1 MARLHAMT
9 IFAQLLADLAASPIP
24 YVLLRDKPD
33 TPGIHDLDLLVD
45 ETKSKDFLALCRRHG
60 FRLIR
65 NGRLNP
71 GKLLLLRWQNEG
83 PLLLDVHQ
91 RLVVRGIEY
100 LDAQRVLVRRRA
112 ENGYFFPDR
121 EDHFLTL
128 LFHNILGKGEIQA
141 KHREQLAAMLLEP
154 LDERYL
160 AQHTADFGL
169 QKTLAA
175 VRQRFDEL
183 QQKPELVQRLGASSY
198 RQIYRRRPLNWL
210 RRQALQIK
218 AWRYKWW
225 GPPRGVLI
233 VLLGPDGCGKS
244 TLIRTLRDRLR
255 AAALTTDTV
264 YLGPWGQSIL
274 PLQKLLNRFS
284 IKPYRAE
291 DKAFYS
297 GKTATRVIPQGPA
310 LWKQN
315 AKAWLY
321 YLAVAIELWY
331 RYCKLVLPKLRQG
344 RIVLGDRYIYDLLVG
359 HKNRPMDYHWGIRR
373 WLCRRFPR
381 PHLTLLLD
389 APAEVIHRRK
399 PQFSKEHLN
408 AIRAAYADFSRE
420 YDLKILD
427 TSVSVEKTLADF
439 QQNYLDRILDQI
451 EKYAETKT

>member
-1 MARLHAMT
+1 MT
-9 IFAQLLADLAASPIP
+9 VFTDLMADLAANQFP

-33 TPGIHDLDLLVD
+33 TPGIHDLDLLID
-45 ETKSKDFLALCRRHG
+45 ETKSNEFLALCRQHG

-91 RLVVRGIEY
+91 RLVVRGVEY
-100 LDAQRVLVRRRA
+100 LDAQRVLARRRA
-112 ENGYFFPDR
+112 EGDYFFPGR

-141 KHREQLAAMLLEP
+141 KHREQLAALLSQP

-169 QKTLAA
+169 QKTLTA

-183 QQKPELVQRLGASSY
+183 QQKPELVRRLSAESY
-198 RQIYRRRPLNWL
+198 RQIYRQRPMNLQRRK
-210 RRQALQIK
+210 ALQIK
-218 AWRYKWW
+218 AWLQKWW
-225 GPPRGVLI
+225 GAPRGVLV

-244 TLIRTLRDRLR
+244 TLIHKLRASLR

-264 YLGPWGQSIL
+264 YLGPWGQSVL
-274 PLQKLLNRFS
+274 PLQKLLSRFNVT
-284 IKPYRAE
+284 PYRAE

-297 GKTATRVIPQGPA
+297 GKTTKREIPQGWL

-321 YLAVAIELWY
+321 YFAVAIELWY
-331 RYCKLVLPKLRQG
+331 RYFKLVLPKLRQG
-344 RIVLGDRYIYDLLVG
+344 RIVLADRYIYDLLVG
-359 HKNRPMDYHWGIRR
+359 YKSRRMDYHWGIRH
-373 WLCRRFPR
+373 WLCRHFPR

-389 APAEVIHRRK
+389 APPEVIHRRK
-399 PQFSKEHLN
+399 PQFSTENLA
-408 AIRAAYADFSRE
+408 AIRAAYADFARE

-427 TSVSVEKTLADF
+427 TSVSVEKTLVDF
-439 QQNYLDRILDQI
+439 QQNYLNRILDQV
-451 EKYAETKT
+451 EKYAETKA